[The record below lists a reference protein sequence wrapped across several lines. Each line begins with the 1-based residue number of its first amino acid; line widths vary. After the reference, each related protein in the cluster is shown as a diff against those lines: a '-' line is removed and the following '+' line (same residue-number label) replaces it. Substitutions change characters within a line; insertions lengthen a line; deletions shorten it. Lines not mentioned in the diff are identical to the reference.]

1 MGGGHYDERLFAQS
15 VQKREAQGANPFQD
29 PLTHLFSRAYF
40 ELELTRLDVPRQLP
54 LSLIMADMNAFKL
67 VNDLLGH
74 RYGDLLLQKVAAK
87 LRETYRRED
96 IVARFG
102 GDEFV
107 ILLPKTPYEEAVNL
121 ARRFPSFL
129 EFPSKL
135 GPFPVSLAFG
145 VATKTLP
152 HQNVWSVL
160 QEAEKAMYHEKIA
173 GRRSLERRII
183 TLLREYLEK
192 EIYPLEPRMGT
203 FAKLA
208 LALKLA
214 KVLSFSEEENER
226 FLRLLLFHDVGKV
239 ALPVELLKKPAV
251 ELHPAEWTVIRSHS
265 EVGYRIASQLA
276 ELMPVANA
284 ILSFRERWD
293 GRGYPRGL
301 RGREIPFL
309 SRVGALLNAYE
320 ALTLGRPYRSP
331 LPPSLAFREIE
342 RELGKRFDPEVGR
355 VFLQIVQQSRG
366 RNNASPDVR
375 DHPLIVPL
383 AKVLNGDGN
392 IFDASLAVG
401 KSSAE
406 KNPA

>member
-1 MGGGHYDERLFAQS
+1 
-15 VQKREAQGANPFQD
+15 
-29 PLTHLFSRAYF
+29 
-40 ELELTRLDVPRQLP
+40 
-54 LSLIMADMNAFKL
+54 
-67 VNDLLGH
+67 
-74 RYGDLLLQKVAAK
+74 
-87 LRETYRRED
+87 
-96 IVARFG
+96 
-102 GDEFV
+102 
-107 ILLPKTPYEEAVNL
+107 
-121 ARRFPSFL
+121 
-129 EFPSKL
+129 
-135 GPFPVSLAFG
+135 
-145 VATKTLP
+145 
-152 HQNVWSVL
+152 
-160 QEAEKAMYHEKIA
+160 
-173 GRRSLERRII
+173 
-183 TLLREYLEK
+183 
-192 EIYPLEPRMGT
+192 MGT

-251 ELHPAEWTVIRSHS
+251 ELHPAEWTVVRSHS